1 MALVPSN
8 PGWYSGYVPSAAE
21 WAQEWSSK
29 VDFPAPIWQGG
40 TGAQSADLAN
50 YNLQQRKLLQGSS
63 PIQLLP
69 LNFYGMKTSTAALIL
84 NLPPLSGVSDGDWV
98 DLIDTDFNAASNN
111 VTINAEGSDTLQLWG
126 VSGASAT
133 ISVSGTHVVAVANS
147 GYWGVSV
154 W

>member
-1 MALVPSN
+1 
-8 PGWYSGYVPSAAE
+8 
-21 WAQEWSSK
+21 
-29 VDFPAPIWQGG
+29 
-40 TGAQSADLAN
+40 
-50 YNLQQRKLLQGSS
+50 
-63 PIQLLP
+63 
-69 LNFYGMKTSTAALIL
+69 MKTSTAALIL